1 MLANRIS
8 QLKEKLL
15 FMASAVE
22 QMISDSI
29 KSLVDRDEELAKKV
43 INESESKVNE
53 LEIEIDDMCINLLA
67 LYQPKASD
75 LRTVTMVMKIN
86 NDLERVGDHAVN
98 IAERAIFLISKPPVK
113 PLIDMPRMAEETTRM
128 LCDSL
133 NSFTNA
139 DADLAKE
146 IRPRDDVVD
155 ALRDG
160 ITRELITY
168 MIADP
173 KTIERSL
180 QLLFIARDLERVA
193 DLATNI
199 AEDVFFMVKGETI
212 KHPALRDILPS

>member
-1 MLANRIS
+1 
-8 QLKEKLL
+8 
-15 FMASAVE
+15 
-22 QMISDSI
+22 
-29 KSLVDRDEELAKKV
+29 
-43 INESESKVNE
+43 
-53 LEIEIDDMCINLLA
+53 
-67 LYQPKASD
+67 
-75 LRTVTMVMKIN
+75 MVMKIN

-98 IAERAIFLISKPPVK
+98 IAERVTFLISKPPVK

-133 NSFTNA
+133 NSFTNS

-155 ALRDG
+155 ALRDQ
-160 ITRELITY
+160 ITRELVTY

-180 QLLFIARDLERVA
+180 QLLLIARDLERVA

-199 AEDVFFMVKGETI
+199 AEDVVFMVKGETI
-212 KHPALRDILPS
+212 KHPGHPKTN

>member
-1 MLANRIS
+1 MLEKRIS

-15 FMASAVE
+15 FMASVVE
-22 QMISDSI
+22 QMIRGSI
-29 KSLVDRDEELAKKV
+29 KALVERDEELAKKV
-43 INESESKVNE
+43 IEEEEPKVNQ
-53 LEIEIDDMCINLLA
+53 LEMEIDDMCISLLA
-67 LYQPKASD
+67 LYQPEASD

-86 NDLERVGDHAVN
+86 IDLERVGDHAVN
-98 IAERAIFLISKPPVK
+98 IAERAIVLLSKPPVK

-139 DADLAKE
+139 DADLAMA
-146 IRPRDDVVD
+146 IRPRDEVVD

-173 KTIERSL
+173 KTIDRSL
-180 QLLFIARDLERVA
+180 QLLLIARDLERVA

-212 KHPALRDILPS
+212 KHPALKLQH